1 MPFVTHRRELRTAL
15 EAADAADA
23 VTMSRFR
30 AADLAVDVKADS
42 TFVSEADKGAE
53 RAIREVLADIYPG
66 DGVLGE
72 EFGEERGS
80 GRRWII
86 DPIDA
91 TANYVRGIPAWGTL
105 IGLEADGE
113 IVVGVVSAPAL
124 GARWWAARSL
134 GAWRN
139 GGRIQVSEVA
149 SLDEAQM
156 SFNSIVDCEA
166 QGLGDQVLA
175 LSNRCKRTR
184 GFGDFWSFMLLAEG
198 AVDVVVEPIA
208 QLWDM
213 AALQPIVE
221 EAGGTIT
228 DLTGR
233 RVVDGGSG
241 VATNGPLHEEVLEI
255 LGKA

>member
-1 MPFVTHRRELRTAL
+1 MALRRELRAAL

-23 VTMSRFR
+23 VTMPRFR
-30 AADLAVDVKADS
+30 AADLVVDLKADS
-42 TFVSEADKGAE
+42 TQVSEADKGAE
-53 RAIREVLADIYPG
+53 RAIREALTRVFPD

-80 GRRWII
+80 GRRWIV

-91 TANYVRGIPAWGTL
+91 TANYVRGIPAWGSL

-113 IVVGVVSAPAL
+113 MVVGVVSAPAL
-124 GARWWAARSL
+124 GARWWAAREL

-139 GGRIQVSEVA
+139 GARIRVSEVV
-149 SLDEAQM
+149 SLDEAQL

-166 QGLGDQVLA
+166 QGLGDEVLA
-175 LSNRCKRTR
+175 LTRRCRRTR

-208 QLWDM
+208 QLWDL
-213 AALQPIVE
+213 APLQPIVE

-228 DLTGR
+228 DLHGR
-233 RVVDGGSG
+233 RVVAGSS
-241 VATNGPLHEEVLEI
+241 VATNGHLHEAVLEA
-255 LGKA
+255 LGRV

>member
-1 MPFVTHRRELRTAL
+1 MP
-15 EAADAADA
+15 
-23 VTMSRFR
+23 RFR
-30 AADLAVDVKADS
+30 AADLVVDVKADS
-42 TFVSEADKGAE
+42 TFVSEADQGAE
-53 RAIREVLADIYPG
+53 RAIRNALARVFPD

-91 TANYVRGIPAWGTL
+91 TANYVRGIPAWGSL

-113 IVVGVVSAPAL
+113 MVVGVVSAPAL
-124 GARWWAARSL
+124 GARWWAARGL
-134 GAWRN
+134 GSWRN
-139 GGRIQVSEVA
+139 GTRIGVSQVS
-149 SLDEAQM
+149 SLDEAQL

-166 QGLGDQVLA
+166 QGLGDEVLA
-175 LSNRCKRTR
+175 LTRRCRRTR

-208 QLWDM
+208 QLWDL
-213 AALQPIVE
+213 APLQPIVE

-228 DLTGR
+228 DLQGR
-233 RVVDGGSG
+233 RVVEGKS
-241 VATNGPLHEEVLEI
+241 VATNGHLHKVVLEAM
-255 LGKA
+255 GRV